1 MARDTLQQLSDAG
14 VAVDA
19 LSEAERQVFADL
31 SEQDSSVILS
41 LQQRLN
47 DAKPE
52 VTGLSLLSDT
62 NNNLC

>member
-1 MARDTLQQLSDAG
+1 
-14 VAVDA
+14 
-19 LSEAERQVFADL
+19 
-31 SEQDSSVILS
+31 VILS